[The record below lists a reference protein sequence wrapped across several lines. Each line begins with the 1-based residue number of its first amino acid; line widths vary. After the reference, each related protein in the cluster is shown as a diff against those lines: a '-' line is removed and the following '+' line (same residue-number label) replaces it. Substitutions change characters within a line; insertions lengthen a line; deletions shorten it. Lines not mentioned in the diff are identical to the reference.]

1 MNKKECAPFR
11 KNIPAYALQALDEEE
26 AAALESHLRG
36 CASCR
41 DELATYHLVGDN
53 LLLALPPQV
62 PPPALRRR
70 LEQRLRS
77 KREATPPRWRALAR
91 PLAWAA
97 VVAVLLALNL
107 LSLAQIHALQRRQAQ
122 LIEAVHTSQ
131 LALSMLA
138 YPGTE
143 NVPIGVNP
151 AQVSGTLLLDKDRNV
166 AVLLLWNLPPLR
178 EDQAY
183 QAWLIDAQGERM
195 SAAIFT
201 PDPHLPFT
209 TVSILAPSPLA
220 EFDALGV
227 TVEPRGGSARPSG
240 PRLLK
245 VDF

>member
-1 MNKKECAPFR
+1 MPYKHWMKKEAV
-11 KNIPAYALQALDEEE
+11 
-26 AAALESHLRG
+26 ALESHLRD

-41 DELATYHLVGDN
+41 EELATYQRVSDN
-53 LLLALPPQV
+53 LLLALPPKV

-77 KREATPPRWRALAR
+77 KREATHSRWRTLAR

-97 VVAVLLALNL
+97 VITVLLTFNL
-107 LSLAQIHALQRRQAQ
+107 LSLAKIHTLQRQQAE
-122 LIEAVHTSQ
+122 LVEAVHTSQ

-143 NVPIGVNP
+143 NVPIGGNA
-151 AQVSGTLLLDKDRNV
+151 AQVSGTLLLDKERNI

-178 EDQAY
+178 RDQVY
-183 QAWLIDAQGERM
+183 QAWLIDAQGERI
-195 SAAIFT
+195 SVAIFT
-201 PDPHLPFT
+201 PDPQLPFT
-209 TVSILAPSPLA
+209 TVSIFAPAPLA

-227 TVEPRGGSARPSG
+227 TVEPRGGSTRPSG

>member
-26 AAALESHLRG
+26 AAALESHLRD

-41 DELATYHLVGDN
+41 EELVAYQLVSDN

-62 PPPALRRR
+62 PPPGLRRR
-70 LEQRLRS
+70 LEERLRS
-77 KREATPPRWRALAR
+77 KREATLPRWRTLAR
-91 PLAWAA
+91 SLAWAA

-107 LSLAQIHALQRRQAQ
+107 ISLAQIHTLQRQQAE

-143 NVPIGVNP
+143 NVPIGVNA

-178 EDQAY
+178 EDQVY
-183 QAWLIDAQGERM
+183 QAWLIDAQGERI

-201 PDPHLPFT
+201 PDPQLPFT
-209 TVSILAPSPLA
+209 TVSIFAPSPLA
-220 EFDALGV
+220 EFEAIGV
-227 TVEPRGGSARPSG
+227 TVEPRGGSTRPSG

>member
-1 MNKKECAPFR
+1 MSKKECAPFR
-11 KNIPAYALQALDEEE
+11 KNIPAYALQALDGNE

-41 DELATYHLVGDN
+41 DELAAYRLVGDN
-53 LLLALPPQV
+53 LLLALPPQA

-70 LEQRLRS
+70 LEQRLQS
-77 KREATPPRWRALAR
+77 KRATTPPRRRAMAR
-91 PLAWAA
+91 PLAWGAL
-97 VVAVLLALNL
+97 VAVLLTINL
-107 LSLAQIHALQRRQAQ
+107 LSLAQIYALQRQQAQ

-143 NVPIGVNP
+143 NLPIGAGT
-151 AQVSGTLLLDKDRNV
+151 AQVSGTLLLDRDRNA
-166 AVLLLWNLPPLR
+166 AVLLLWNLPRLR
-178 EDQAY
+178 EDQTY

-195 SAAIFT
+195 SAAIFE

-209 TVSILAPSPLA
+209 TVSILAPSPLS
-220 EFDALGV
+220 EFEALGV
-227 TVEPRGGSARPSG
+227 TVEPRGGSARPTG